1 MNESLRERALRML
14 ARREYS
20 RHELAAKL
28 GALAGSADQMASLLD
43 QLAASGLLSDERYAS
58 VRARSRGSRLGD
70 SRIARELRARGVDD
84 RLIAQALATV
94 EDELTRARHVWRKRY
109 GDPLPVATGDV
120 AERARQYRFLVSRGF
135 SHETIRRLIGA
146 DFEDDEVCPTG
157 RAD

>member
-1 MNESLRERALRML
+1 MNQFLRGRALRLL

-28 GALAGSADQMASLLD
+28 AALAGSADQMESLLD

-58 VRARSRGSRLGD
+58 ARARSRGARLGD
-70 SRIARELRARGVDD
+70 SRIAGELRARGVDE
-84 RLIAQALATV
+84 RLIEQALTTV
-94 EDELTRARHVWRKRY
+94 EDELTRARSVWRKRY
-109 GDPLPVATGDV
+109 GDALPVATGNL

-146 DFEDDEVCPTG
+146 DFEDDEACPTD